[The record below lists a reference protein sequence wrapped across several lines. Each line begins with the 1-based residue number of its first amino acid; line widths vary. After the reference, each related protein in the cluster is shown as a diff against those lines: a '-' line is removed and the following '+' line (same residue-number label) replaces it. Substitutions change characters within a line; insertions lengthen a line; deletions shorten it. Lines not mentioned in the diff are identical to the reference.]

1 MRIAVLGPVRIVDD
15 DGAEVP
21 LPGRL
26 QRLLFAGLLTA
37 DGRRARLD
45 SLTELLWPGDTGE
58 GVTRR
63 ARVQIHRLRKVI
75 GAGRIESDADA
86 YRLVLEDDQVDADAL
101 EAAVSGHGDLAAALA
116 AWRGDPYD
124 GLEQELFQ
132 RERLRLRELR
142 LTGAVR
148 LFQDRLDA
156 GEGGA
161 LVPEIQRLLDEE
173 PLSEHLRA
181 QLMLALIR
189 AGRSGRAAEVFR
201 EGRRLLIDQIGVEP
215 GAELQAAHRL
225 ALRTG
230 IAAGSAPAELPP
242 ATTTLI
248 GRDAQLA
255 ELDHLLRAE
264 EGARAGLITG
274 PAGSGKTALALAWA
288 RGLRVEFPDG
298 QVYVD
303 LAGFSPA
310 GPRSVE
316 SALAHLL
323 TSLGVQPSAV
333 PQRVPERSALLRTL
347 VATRRMLLLLDDAV
361 DGEQVRPLLVS
372 APGVVT
378 VVTSRREL
386 TSLAAGIS
394 ARRVRLGP
402 LSPRDAVA
410 LLGASADGGRRSR
423 SSPGPSSARTPAP
436 TPAFARLAALCGH
449 LPLALR
455 IAAERLHEY
464 GGPAEAAVADLVAE
478 LEDERLRL
486 DALATPD
493 GDGRDIRAV
502 LQASYDALAPDEASL
517 FRRIGLLEHPSD
529 LDIVAAAWGRD
540 PHDTR
545 RALQTLVG
553 LHLAERHMGNR
564 VGQHDLLAAFAREL
578 LHRVD
583 GVDVVS
589 DSLRRI
595 QSLWLRGVIDAC
607 RVLGL
612 DVPLRDDDLPDPAL
626 GTRPA
631 AFTDPAAAVTW
642 LQEMWPALMSMAY
655 RDETAGDFRMVLV
668 AELSVYATMQ
678 GDAQAMRRLG
688 ERVRDEADAEGD
700 DRALALAECA
710 LGILMD
716 HLGDPH
722 ASLRHQERALH
733 LNHRLGDVRE
743 QAISLNNLSLVLR
756 RVGRATDARARLL
769 QSLELLRTLELRDP
783 RDDRLIAA
791 CTANL
796 ASVELELAHGDTD
809 ATIAEALRLARA
821 SGDARSEATALLV
834 RARLEL
840 SRGLR
845 DSAADAAG
853 RAVSL
858 SRDSGLR
865 RLEGAATEVLAECA
879 GEKADF
885 RSALDLHEHALSIAQ
900 EVQNVQSRLDA
911 MLGCGITHQRMG
923 DSAGAAVYLREVL
936 ALAETHGYDAHAD
949 RARRALG
956 AERPMRAS

>member
-45 SLTELLWPGDTGE
+45 ALTELLWPGDTGA

-63 ARVQIHRLRKVI
+63 VRVQIHRLRKVI
-75 GAGRIESDADA
+75 GAARIESDADA
-86 YRLVLEDDQVDADAL
+86 YRLVLDDDQVDADAL
-101 EAAVSGHGDLAAALA
+101 EAAVSGHGDLAEALA

-142 LTGAVR
+142 LTGAVQ
-148 LFQDRLDA
+148 LFQDGLDS

-161 LVPEIQRLLDEE
+161 LVPQIQRLLAEE
-173 PLSEHLRA
+173 PLSERLRA

-242 ATTTLI
+242 AATTLI
-248 GRDAQLA
+248 GRDPQLA
-255 ELDHLLRAE
+255 ELDHLLRAG
-264 EGARAGLITG
+264 EGARTGLISG

-288 RGLRVEFPDG
+288 RDLRVEFPDG

-310 GPRSVE
+310 GPRSAE
-316 SALAHLL
+316 SVLAHLL

-333 PQRVPERSALLRTL
+333 PQRLPERSALLRTL
-347 VATRRMLLLLDDAV
+347 VASRRMLILLDDAV
-361 DGEQVRPLLVS
+361 DGEQLRPLMVS

-402 LSPRDAVA
+402 LSPRNAAA
-410 LLGASADGGRRSR
+410 LLGGTTDGA
-423 SSPGPSSARTPAP
+423 GPSTGRAPA
-436 TPAFARLAALCGH
+436 PAFARLAALCGH

-455 IAAERLHEY
+455 IAAERLREY
-464 GGPAEAAVADLVAE
+464 GGSTEVAVADLIAE

-493 GDGRDIRAV
+493 DDGRDVRAV
-502 LQASYDALAPDEASL
+502 LQASYDALTPDDASL
-517 FRRIGLLEHPSD
+517 FRRIGVLEHPSD
-529 LDIVAAAWGRD
+529 LDTIAAAWGRD
-540 PHDTR
+540 PRDTR

-583 GVDVVS
+583 GADVVS
-589 DSLRRI
+589 GSLRRI
-595 QSLWLRGVIDAC
+595 QSLWLWGVIDAC

-612 DVPLRDDDLPDPAL
+612 DVPLREDDLPDPAL
-626 GTRPA
+626 RSKA
-631 AFTDPAAAVTW
+631 AGFADAAAAVTW
-642 LQEMWPALMSMAY
+642 LQDMWPALMSMA
-655 RDETAGDFRMVLV
+655 EGDDAASGFRTVLL

-678 GDAQAMRRLG
+678 GDAQTMRSLG
-688 ERVRDEADAEGD
+688 ERVRDDAGAEGD

-716 HLGDPH
+716 HLGDPQ
-722 ASLRHQERALH
+722 ASVHHQERALH

-756 RVGRATDARARLL
+756 RIGRAADARARLL
-769 QSLELLRTLELRDP
+769 QSLELLRNGLEARDP
-783 RDDRLIAA
+783 RDVRLIAA

-796 ASVELELAHGDTD
+796 ASVELDLAHRDTA

-821 SGDARSEATALLV
+821 CADARSEGTALLV
-834 RARLEL
+834 LALLEL
-840 SRGLR
+840 SRGR
-845 DSAADAAG
+845 WDAAADAA
-853 RAVSL
+853 RRTMSL

-865 RLEGAATEVLAECA
+865 RLEGAATEALAECA
-879 GEKADF
+879 RENADF
-885 RSALDLHEHALSIAQ
+885 PAALDLHERALSIAQ

-911 MLGCGITHQRMG
+911 MLGCGLTHQRMG
-923 DSAGAAVYLREVL
+923 DGSGAAVYLREVL
-936 ALAETHGYDAHAD
+936 ALAEARGYDAHAD

-956 AERPMRAS
+956 VERPMRVP

>member
-1 MRIAVLGPVRIVDD
+1 MRIAVLGPVRIVGD

-26 QRLLFAGLLTA
+26 QRLLLAGLLTA
-37 DGRRARLD
+37 EGRRARLD
-45 SLTELLWPGDTGE
+45 ALTELLWPGDTGA

-63 ARVQIHRLRKVI
+63 VRVQIHRLRKVI
-75 GAGRIESDADA
+75 GAARIESDADG
-86 YRLVLEDDQVDADAL
+86 YRLVLDGDHVDADAL

-116 AWRGDPYD
+116 GWNGDPYA

-142 LTGAVR
+142 LTGAVQ

-156 GEGGA
+156 GEGGE
-161 LVPEIQRLLDEE
+161 LVPEIQRLLAEE
-173 PLSEHLRA
+173 PLSERLRA
-181 QLMLALIR
+181 QLMLALTR
-189 AGRSGRAAEVFR
+189 AGRSGRAGEVFR

-225 ALRTG
+225 ALRSG
-230 IAAGSAPAELPP
+230 VAAGSAPAELPP
-242 ATTTLI
+242 GATTLI

-255 ELDHLLRAE
+255 ELDRLLPGG
-264 EGARAGLITG
+264 EGARTALISG

-288 RGLRVEFPDG
+288 QARRVEFPDG

-303 LAGFSPA
+303 LAGFSSA
-310 GPRSVE
+310 GPRSAE

-323 TSLGVQPSAV
+323 TSLGVLPSAV
-333 PQRVPERSALLRTL
+333 PQRVPERSAMLRTL
-347 VATRRMLLLLDDAV
+347 VASRQMLILLDDAV
-361 DGEQVRPLLVS
+361 DGEQLRPLLVS

-394 ARRVRLGP
+394 ARRVHLGP
-402 LSPRDAVA
+402 LPPRDAAA
-410 LLGASADGGRRSR
+410 LLARGTDGAGRQRS
-423 SSPGPSSARTPAP
+423 PAGHSIAEAP
-436 TPAFARLAALCGH
+436 APAFARLAALCGH

-455 IAAERLHEY
+455 IAAERLREY
-464 GGPAEAAVADLVAE
+464 GGSAEVAAADLVAE

-493 GDGRDIRAV
+493 EEGRGVRAV
-502 LQASYDALAPDEASL
+502 LRASYDALARDDAAL

-529 LDIVAAAWGRD
+529 LDTVAAAWGRD
-540 PHDTR
+540 PHETR

-553 LHLAERHMGNR
+553 LHLAERHIGNR

-578 LHRVD
+578 LHQVD
-583 GVDVVS
+583 GPDIVG

-595 QSLWLRGVIDAC
+595 RSLWLWGVIDAC

-612 DVPLRDDDLPDPAL
+612 DVPLREGELPDPAFR
-626 GTRPA
+626 TKA
-631 AFTDPAAAVTW
+631 ASFTDPAAAVTW
-642 LQEMWPALMSMAY
+642 LQDMWPALMSMAY
-655 RDETAGDFRMVLV
+655 RDETAGGFRTVLV

-678 GDAQAMRRLG
+678 GDAPAMRRLG
-688 ERVRDEADAEGD
+688 ERVRDDAAAGGD

-716 HLGDPH
+716 HLGDLQ
-722 ASLRHQERALH
+722 ASVRHQERALQ
-733 LNHRLGDVRE
+733 LNRRLGDVRE

-756 RVGRATDARARLL
+756 RIGRADDARAHLL
-769 QSLELLRTLELRDP
+769 QSLDLLGNGLAVRDP

-796 ASVELELAHGDTD
+796 ASVELELGHGDTA

-821 SGDARSEATALLV
+821 CGDARSEGTALLV
-834 RARLEL
+834 LALLEL
-840 SRGLR
+840 SHGRW
-845 DSAADAAG
+845 DAASDAA
-853 RAVSL
+853 RLAVSL

-865 RLEGAATEVLAECA
+865 RLEGAATEALAECA
-879 GEKADF
+879 REKADLPA
-885 RSALDLHEHALSIAQ
+885 ALDLHERALSIAQ

-911 MLGCGITHQRMG
+911 MLGCGVTHQRMG
-923 DSAGAAVYLREVL
+923 DGAGAAVYLREVL
-936 ALAETHGYDAHAD
+936 ALAEARGYAAHAA
-949 RARRALG
+949 RARRALDV
-956 AERPMRAS
+956 ERPMRAS